1 MYLLGV
7 GLSLGLLTLLMAQEV
22 RGQAISTE
30 TNRKATRLALL
41 FLGVIFLFPVAAG
54 YAVQYKVS
62 RMGYVYCQDQSHQWL
77 HAQTKVFAVN
87 ATSCDSQ

>member
-1 MYLLGV
+1 M
-7 GLSLGLLTLLMAQEV
+7 GLLTLLMAQEV